1 VDEAVEAPDGAP
13 LEETAPFLLR
23 QGGQVVLEGLSIV
36 PRATLA
42 DEQGPFADLLIGDG
56 PSGGSQVE
64 ALTVRAGDEIQLD
77 QGDLVVESVRASE
90 RGAPGGLVLA
100 YRLRG
105 ADPD

>member
-1 VDEAVEAPDGAP
+1 MDEAVEAPDGAP

-23 QGGQVVLEGLSIV
+23 QGGLSIV

-105 ADPD
+105 ADPE